1 MAQIYES
8 LHEKLYAALSPPLT
22 YPGIMSEPAT
32 ILVADDEAGQRTIL
46 EMLLSLEGYEIVA
59 TEDGRQTLEYLKDHT
74 PNLAILDV
82 NMPFVDGIE
91 ICDRM
96 RRLSRLRSV
105 PVIILTGLE
114 DKRIETMA
122 TMAKADKV
130 VRKPLQ
136 GKDFR
141 QVVRELL
148 NPAPDAV

>member
-1 MAQIYES
+1 
-8 LHEKLYAALSPPLT
+8 
-22 YPGIMSEPAT
+22 MSEPAT